1 MKNLDSLKILIAGDV
16 MLDRYWFGD
25 VNRISPEAPVP
36 IVKIQR
42 IDERL
47 GGAANVARNVASVG
61 AKVLLLGVIGHD
73 ESGEKIEKLLAQS
86 NVNSGLEVDS
96 DLTTTIKLRVIGRQQ
111 QLVRIDFESE
121 PNEKVLH
128 RKLKTFQTAV
138 SNSDLVILSDY
149 GKGALNDIE
158 KMIEVARLSSKP
170 VVVDPK
176 GINFNRYK
184 GATMIT
190 PKRAELLAATG
201 LRDDDPNL
209 RSRIC
214 ELCRKL
220 GIEALLLTRSEKG
233 MTLYKNNGKEYH
245 VSAEAQEVFDVSGA
259 GDTVIAI
266 MGVMMAAGESFEDAV
281 KWANKAAGLVVAKLG
296 TAVVS
301 SHELFE

>member
-1 MKNLDSLKILIAGDV
+1 MDS
-16 MLDRYWFGD
+16 
-25 VNRISPEAPVP
+25 
-36 IVKIQR
+36 
-42 IDERL
+42 
-47 GGAANVARNVASVG
+47 
-61 AKVLLLGVIGHD
+61 H
-73 ESGEKIEKLLAQS
+73 
-86 NVNSGLEVDS
+86 
-96 DLTTTIKLRVIGRQQ
+96 LTTTIKLRVIGRQQ

-121 PNEKVLH
+121 PNEKVLY
-128 RKLKTFQTAV
+128 RKLKTFRTAV

-190 PKRAELLAATG
+190 PNRAELLAATG

-209 RSRIC
+209 RSKIC
-214 ELCRKL
+214 ELCGKL